1 MGGAESLVI
10 PFVRGIDRERYDLF
24 VCCLASIGGN
34 VNEAAVR
41 AENVPFTNLGARNL
55 LDVRAFR
62 RLLRFIRDH
71 DIDLIHAHLTYAA
84 TWAALASR
92 MTGVPSL
99 ATLHVAPPQRGRAHL
114 RDQLMRF
121 ALKRWSSGVI
131 AVSAALREQYR
142 ALGEGSWRLTA
153 DSWRARE
160 LRQPLAASRQPLP
173 PSTRTNVIVAH
184 NGIDVSRF
192 AGDRAASRARIAE
205 QFAIPPDATIIAT
218 VSVLREGKGV
228 EVLLRAFEK
237 IGDAYLLIIGDGPK
251 RDEWRSLAK
260 NDRIRWAGF
269 RNDVH
274 ALLPGCDIFV
284 LASFDDAFPTVLLEA
299 MAAGLPVVASR
310 VGGIPEIVEEG
321 VTGLLVPAGDENAL
335 ADAIDQL
342 LQGDRTAMAAAAR
355 QRARER
361 FSTEAWIARLEE
373 IYARVL
379 SP

>member
-41 AENVPFTNLGARNL
+41 AENVPFMNLGARNL

-92 MTGVPSL
+92 MTGVPSV
-99 ATLHVAPPQRGRAHL
+99 ATLHVAPPQRGRARL

-142 ALGEGSWRLTA
+142 APSGGGWRLAA

-160 LRQPLAASRQPLP
+160 LREPLAASRQPLP

-192 AGDRAASRARIAE
+192 AGDRAESRARIAE
-205 QFAIPPDATIIAT
+205 QFAIPPGANVIAT

-228 EVLLRAFEK
+228 EVLLRAFGK

-269 RNDVH
+269 RNDVY
-274 ALLPGCDIFV
+274 ALLPGCDLFV

-342 LQGDRTAMAAAAR
+342 LHGDRTAMAAAAR
-355 QRARER
+355 ERARER
-361 FSTEAWIARLEE
+361 FSTEAWIARLEA